1 MTVQETSSVCIC
13 HYKLKYLL
21 KLKKLLE
28 FSVWGP
34 SDKLSAA
41 LLPPPPQKK
50 KKQSYF
56 HQSTKCFS
64 MSSLNQLMCSVANS
78 ILFSGTLPE

>member
-41 LLPPPPQKK
+41 LLLPPPPKK
-50 KKQSYF
+50 KK
-56 HQSTKCFS
+56 TILL
-64 MSSLNQLMCSVANS
+64 SSVHKMFLHVFFKPADMLCGKQHPLQWD
-78 ILFSGTLPE
+78 FT

>member
-1 MTVQETSSVCIC
+1 MTIQQISSVSIC

-21 KLKKLLE
+21 KLTKTLE

-41 LLPPPPQKK
+41 LLPPQKNNLTFISPQNV
-50 KKQSYF
+50 SP
-56 HQSTKCFS
+56 C
-64 MSSLNQLMCSVANS
+64 LL
-78 ILFSGTLPE
+78 